1 MKRTPL
7 QRKTPLKSGGP
18 RRKRCPECRVMFTKT
33 RESQAVC
40 GEIECA
46 IAHGKS
52 EKGQASA
59 KKALADVGRR
69 DIKVRKEALKT
80 RADHAKE
87 AQAVINRYVRLRDA
101 HLGCISC
108 DKPATWGGQWHC
120 SHFRSVGAAA
130 HLRFNLWNMNKS
142 CSQCNAHL
150 SGNIMVYRP
159 RLVEKIGAE
168 KVEWL
173 ECNQDLVRHEIPY
186 LKRLKAVFT
195 KKIRRIE
202 RRYERGLSWV
212 AM

>member
-18 RRKRCPECRVMFTKT
+18 RRKRCPSCRVMFVPART
-33 RESQAVC
+33 SQAVC

-46 IAHGKS
+46 IAYGKS
-52 EKGQASA
+52 EKGQARA

-69 DIKVRKEALKT
+69 EIKDRKDKLKSRT
-80 RADHAKE
+80 EYAKE

-108 DKPATWGGQWHC
+108 DKPASWGGQWHC

-173 ECNQDLVRHEIPY
+173 ECNQELVRHEIPY
-186 LKRLKAVFT
+186 LKRLKAVFA
-195 KKIRRIE
+195 KKCRRLEARIQCN
-202 RRYERGLSWV
+202 
-212 AM
+212 AA

>member
-1 MKRTPL
+1 MSLPSKP
-7 QRKTPLKSGGP
+7 RKAKI
-18 RRKRCPECRVMFTKT
+18 CNNPECRASFVPF
-33 RESQAVC
+33 RVGQAVC
-40 GEIECA
+40 SPRCGLAMKEVNQDKA
-46 IAHGKS
+46 R
-52 EKGQASA
+52 
-59 KKALADVGRR
+59 KALADLGRA
-69 DIKVRKEALKT
+69 DIKVRKEALKS
-80 RADHAKE
+80 RSDFAKE

-108 DKPATWGGQWHC
+108 DKPASWGGQWHC

-150 SGNIMVYRP
+150 SGNIMIYRP
-159 RLVEKIGAE
+159 RLVEKIGAA

-186 LKRLKAVFT
+186 LKRLKSVFT
-195 KKIRRIE
+195 KKAKRLE
-202 RRYERGLSWV
+202 KRYEEVGSCV